1 MSNLQGISVRLPLAY
16 SKEDGPYGLN
26 KDIGQVVRQNF
37 KNLVLTS
44 PGERIMVPDFGCG
57 LRRLLFEPINGTVRQ
72 QVVTTINVQINKYM
86 PFINVEKI
94 SFITSDENPN
104 MGINEVMVSIKY
116 NLGSIDSSD
125 TLEISPIND

>member
-1 MSNLQGISVRLPLAY
+1 MSNLQGISVKLPLAY

-26 KDIGQVVRQNF
+26 KNLGQVIKQNF

-44 PGERIMVPDFGCG
+44 PGERPMVPDFGCG
-57 LRRLLFEPINGTVRQ
+57 LRRLLFEPMDGPLRSE
-72 QVVTTINVQINKYM
+72 VVTVINKQVNKYM
-86 PFINVEKI
+86 PFINIEKI

-104 MGINEVMVSIKY
+104 IGINEAIVSIKY
-116 NLGSIDSSD
+116 NVGSIDTSD

>member
-1 MSNLQGISVRLPLAY
+1 
-16 SKEDGPYGLN
+16 
-26 KDIGQVVRQNF
+26 
-37 KNLVLTS
+37 
-44 PGERIMVPDFGCG
+44 
-57 LRRLLFEPINGTVRQ
+57 
-72 QVVTTINVQINKYM
+72 M

>member
-1 MSNLQGISVRLPLAY
+1 MSSLQGISVRLPLAY

-26 KDIGQVVRQNF
+26 KNIGQVVKQNF

-44 PGERIMVPDFGCG
+44 PGERP
-57 LRRLLFEPINGTVRQ
+57 
-72 QVVTTINVQINKYM
+72 
-86 PFINVEKI
+86 
-94 SFITSDENPN
+94 

>member
-1 MSNLQGISVRLPLAY
+1 MSSLQGISVRLPLAY

-26 KDIGQVVRQNF
+26 KNIGQVVKQNF

-44 PGERIMVPDFGCG
+44 PGERPMVPDFGCG
-57 LRRLLFEPINGTVRQ
+57 LRRLLFEPINGPVRQ
-72 QVVTTINVQINKYM
+72 QVITAINKQVNSYM
-86 PFINVEKI
+86 PFINIEKI
-94 SFITSDENPN
+94 SFITSEEDQD
-104 MGINEVMVSIKY
+104 MGINEARISIKY